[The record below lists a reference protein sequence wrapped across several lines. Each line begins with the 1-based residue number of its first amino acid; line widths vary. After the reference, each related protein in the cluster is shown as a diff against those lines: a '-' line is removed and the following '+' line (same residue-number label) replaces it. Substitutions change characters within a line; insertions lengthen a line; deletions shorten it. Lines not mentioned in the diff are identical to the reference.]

1 MTDTEHTLTYLSD
14 YVLGL
19 LPADDRRRVE
29 QHTRSCDDCEAAL
42 RRERQLVSLVRG
54 TLSAVAPAPGR
65 LEALRPIIA
74 PRPTSRML
82 FLRLAPASLAAFALC
97 VALLLGSAHSPLGP
111 AMFGPDGTPALTSS
125 PTSTSTRTPT
135 ATLAAAPDSP
145 AGQPVKRSTLPSG
158 PALAAPAGAP
168 PAAATPIVSA
178 AP

>member
-1 MTDTEHTLTYLSD
+1 MTDSEHTLTYLSD

-65 LEALRPIIA
+65 LEALRPAIA
-74 PRPTSRML
+74 PRLPSRML

-97 VALLLGSAHSPLGP
+97 VALLLASGSPLGP
-111 AMFGPDGTPALTSS
+111 AMFGSDGTPALTSS

-135 ATLAAAPDSP
+135 ATLAAAPDSQ

-158 PALAAPAGAP
+158 PAPAAPAGAP

>member
-29 QHTRSCDDCEAAL
+29 QHTRSCDVCEAAL

-97 VALLLGSAHSPLGP
+97 VAMLLASGPPLGP
-111 AMFGPDGTPALTSS
+111 AMFGSDGTPALTSS

-158 PALAAPAGAP
+158 PALAGPAGAP